1 MGRTICNGGKVVL
14 RYGLKEGLPWEGNQN
29 AWDKGKSVHNE
40 DWVMVWKIIAGTR
53 EFVGK
58 CKEDDISA
66 YAAQSAF
73 FIVLSLIPFV
83 MLFISL
89 VQYTPVTESMVLESV
104 NRLMPDY
111 ISPFLIGIIHE
122 IYSDSIGI
130 VSAAAVAAV
139 WSAAKGI
146 QYLTNGLNK
155 VYDIEETRN
164 WLFLRFRAILYTV
177 MLVVAIVA
185 SLTLLVF
192 GNSLQHLFVEYLP
205 IVADITQGILRLRA
219 LILMAVLML
228 FFAMLFKMLPN
239 RKAAIR
245 SQLPGSI
252 MGAVG
257 WYTLSFGISVYVDYF
272 HGFSMYGSLT
282 TVILVML
289 WLYFGIYIL
298 LVCAEANNIYEEHW
312 AEKRTVRGGKFL

>member
-1 MGRTICNGGKVVL
+1 
-14 RYGLKEGLPWEGNQN
+14 
-29 AWDKGKSVHNE
+29 
-40 DWVMVWKIIAGTR
+40 MVWKVIAGIRT
-53 EFVGK
+53 FIGK

-89 VQYTPVTESMVLESV
+89 VQYTPVTEGMILESV
-104 NRLMPDY
+104 NRLMPNY

-122 IYSDSIGI
+122 IYNDSIGI

-192 GNSLQHLFVEYLP
+192 GNSLQHLFAEYLP
-205 IVADITQGILRLRA
+205 IVADITQGVLRLRA
-219 LILMAVLML
+219 LILLAVLIL
-228 FFAMLFKMLPN
+228 FFAM
-239 RKAAIR
+239 
-245 SQLPGSI
+245 
-252 MGAVG
+252 VG
-257 WYTLSFGISVYVDYF
+257 WYSLSFGISVYVDYF
-272 HGFSMYGSLT
+272 NGFSMYGSLT
-282 TVILVML
+282 TMILVML

-298 LVCAEANNIYEEHW
+298 LVCAEVNNIYEERW
-312 AEKRTVRGGKFL
+312 AERQSAGGSKFF

>member
-1 MGRTICNGGKVVL
+1 
-14 RYGLKEGLPWEGNQN
+14 
-29 AWDKGKSVHNE
+29 
-40 DWVMVWKIIAGTR
+40 MVWKVIAGIRT
-53 EFVGK
+53 FIGK

-89 VQYTPVTESMVLESV
+89 VQYTPVTEGMILESV
-104 NRLMPDY
+104 NRLMPNY

-122 IYSDSIGI
+122 IYNDSIGI

-192 GNSLQHLFVEYLP
+192 GNSLQHLFAEYLP
-205 IVADITQGILRLRA
+205 IVADITQGVRA
-219 LILMAVLML
+219 LILLAVLIL

-239 RKAAIR
+239 RRAAIR
-245 SQLPGSI
+245 SQLPGSM

-257 WYTLSFGISVYVDYF
+257 WYSLSFGISVYVDYF
-272 HGFSMYGSLT
+272 NGFSMYGSLT
-282 TVILVML
+282 TMILVML

-298 LVCAEANNIYEEHW
+298 LVCAEVNNIYEERW
-312 AEKRTVRGGKFL
+312 AERQSAGGSKFF